1 MMTFPKYGKIK
12 AMFQTTNQ
20 LVVYV
25 VDIQW
30 TWGFKSLKEGEAHR
44 DHDAKPTCL
53 MCVGHTTSGEE
64 DLPKKSEILLRKASE
79 TKPSSIRIKLQ

>member
-1 MMTFPKYGKIK
+1 
-12 AMFQTTNQ
+12 MFQTTNQ

-53 MCVGHTTSGEE
+53 MCVGHTTSGE